1 MAALGLS
8 PSSRI
13 DVMSAGSITLRILI
27 VFALVSTSAGVADA
41 QWLLLGRKVVGKV
54 ESMVQ
59 SPDSSKPQAPRY
71 DIAIVTLDAPAAKVY
86 DTVVATVAEHPD
98 YRYLQRN
105 DLARSIEIT
114 NGKKSAGVHVI
125 ALNDKLSQL
134 IIASVIQPGETSP
147 VPFALQNVL
156 RICQKVKVTCTVSTP
171 P

>member
-1 MAALGLS
+1 M
-8 PSSRI
+8 
-13 DVMSAGSITLRILI
+13 
-27 VFALVSTSAGVADA
+27 ADA

-59 SPDSSKPQAPRY
+59 SPDSSRPQAPRY

-86 DTVVATVAEHPD
+86 DTVIATVAEHPD

-105 DLARSIEIT
+105 DVARSIEVT
-114 NGKKSAGVHVI
+114 NGKKSAGVNVI
-125 ALNDKLSQL
+125 ALSDKLSQL

-156 RICQKVKVTCTVSTP
+156 RICQKVKVTCTVSTQP
-171 P
+171 

>member
-1 MAALGLS
+1 
-8 PSSRI
+8 
-13 DVMSAGSITLRILI
+13 MSLGSITRRLLI
-27 VFALVSTSAGVADA
+27 ACVMVSISAGMADA

-54 ESMVQ
+54 ESIVQ

-71 DIAIVTLDAPAAKVY
+71 DIAIVALDAPAAKVY
-86 DTVVATVAEHPD
+86 DTVIATVAEHPD

-105 DLARSIEIT
+105 DAARSIEVT
-114 NGKKSAGVHVI
+114 NGKKNAGVHVI

-156 RICQKVKVTCTVSTP
+156 RICQKVKVTCTVSTQP
-171 P
+171 